1 MKSKIKKRDEL
12 IHIAERLKAAGKK
25 IVFTNGC
32 FDLLHV
38 GHVRLLRKA
47 KRLGDIL
54 IVGLNNDSSARKIK
68 GVERPVIPQDER
80 AEVVSALEM
89 VDYVTLFEETD
100 PHRLISLLLPDVLVK
115 GSDWPEEDI
124 VGREVV
130 ESHGGKV
137 VLVDIVKGK
146 STSSLIA
153 QIRTGVAL
161 EMDP

>member
-1 MKSKIKKRDEL
+1 MKSKIKERDEL
-12 IHIAERLKAAGKK
+12 INIAERLKAAGKK

-100 PHRLISLLLPDVLVK
+100 PQRLISLLLPDVLVK